1 MRNIR
6 IFSYRDIDED
16 KVKIYRVTEEIIKS
30 MEQSEDEELGFN
42 QELVTSKLARNR
54 LERKPI

>member
-42 QELVTSKLARNR
+42 QEPVTSKLARNR